1 MVTLKP
7 HVYGADIQSTKK
19 MKQSFIMVWQKHH
32 LRRDMVTT
40 RGLSNMR
47 GTEMTLSCQNIPGIL
62 QVLIKFQPWNGA
74 FSEKYTE
81 TQKLCLTEK
90 YFILND
96 LGDNKL
102 LNKKSEFVN
111 KCRHL
116 NKVVFYVMTV

>member
-1 MVTLKP
+1 MV
-7 HVYGADIQSTKK
+7 I
-19 MKQSFIMVWQKHH
+19 
-32 LRRDMVTT
+32 T

-47 GTEMTLSCQNIPGIL
+47 GTEMTLKCQNISRIL
-62 QVLIKFQPWNGA
+62 QVLIKFQRSNGV

-81 TQKLCLTEK
+81 TQKLCFIEK

-96 LGDNKL
+96 LEDSKL

-116 NKVVFYVMTV
+116 NKVVLYVKTV